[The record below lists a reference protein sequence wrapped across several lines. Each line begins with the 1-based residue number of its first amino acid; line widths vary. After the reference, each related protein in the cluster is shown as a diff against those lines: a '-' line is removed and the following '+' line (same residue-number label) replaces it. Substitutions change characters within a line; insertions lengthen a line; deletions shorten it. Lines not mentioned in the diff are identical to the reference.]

1 MEQGR
6 ILVVDDE
13 EPMRRLLADFL
24 TQLQYEVVTA
34 ADGMEALQKFAE
46 GEFDLVISDRVMPKM
61 DGLSLLQEVK
71 ARDPQVIFLMITG
84 YPSFETAVEAMK
96 VGAYDYV
103 PKPFQLEDV
112 RLRLERALE
121 RRRLRKSLRTM
132 RGLVWGLF
140 LSIPVW
146 IILGVL
152 FAFFWR

>member
-34 ADGMEALQKFAE
+34 ADGVEALQKFAK

-61 DGLSLLQEVK
+61 DGLTLLQEVK
-71 ARDPQVIFLMITG
+71 ARDPQVVFLMITG

-103 PKPFQLEDV
+103 PKPFQLEDI
-112 RLRLERALE
+112 RLRMERALE

-132 RGLVWGLF
+132 RGLIWGLV

-146 IILGVL
+146 LILGVL
-152 FAFFWR
+152 FAFFWK

>member
-13 EPMRRLLADFL
+13 EPVRRLLADFL

-34 ADGMEALQKFAE
+34 ADGVEALQKFAG

-61 DGLSLLQEVK
+61 DGLTLLQEIK
-71 ARDPQVIFLMITG
+71 SRDPHVIFLMITG

-112 RLRLERALE
+112 RLRIERALE
-121 RRRLRKSLRTM
+121 RRRLRKSLQTM
-132 RGLVWGLF
+132 RGLVWGLI

-146 IILGVL
+146 LILGVL
-152 FAFFWR
+152 FAFFWK